1 MGTGRSGAGRA
12 RAHAKKKQ
20 YKRGHATK
28 NRSRDIDQIQDDL
41 RVEKLTGKNMNFEED
56 EDLPGLG
63 QFYCTPCGR
72 HFIDEKTRDVHLKT
86 KVHKRRMKDVA
97 QKQYTQNEA
106 MQGAGKGVE
115 AYKPAHAK
123 PSDNDMDDL

>member
-115 AYKPAHAK
+115 TYKPAHPK

>member
-1 MGTGRSGAGRA
+1 MGTGRSGSGRA

-41 RVEKLTGKNMNFEED
+41 RVEKTTGKVMAFEED

-72 HFIDEKTRDVHLKT
+72 HFIDAKSRDVHLKT
-86 KVHKRRMKDVA
+86 KVHKRRLKDVA

-115 AYKPAHAK
+115 TYTPAHPK
-123 PSDNDMDDL
+123 ETDDMDDL

>member
-1 MGTGRSGAGRA
+1 MGTGRPGAGRA

-28 NRSRDIDQIQDDL
+28 NRARDIDQIQDDL
-41 RVEKLTGKNMNFEED
+41 RVEKMTGKTTNFEED

-72 HFIDEKTRDVHLKT
+72 HFIDSKTRDVHLKT
-86 KVHKRRMKDVA
+86 KVHKRRLKDVA

-106 MQGAGKGVE
+106 NQAAGKGIE
-115 AYKPAHAK
+115 TYKLAHQK
-123 PSDNDMDDL
+123 QTDMMDDL